1 MPAEK
6 EMPKTHYLWLNRDD
20 DKVYSHRIMQGQM
33 ATYDLDSCIG
43 PIEVIEKERKD
54 LLPKIRNYFGDSR
67 DTTPDPKDYS
77 LAELVEKLPAI
88 ESPAIVREM
97 MARDTRKGSQKLYL
111 QRLDELEY
119 PERYET
125 EEREPNESGDED
137 LEGDEL
143 EDEEEEDE

>member
-6 EMPKTHYLWLNRDD
+6 EMPKTHYLRLNRDD
-20 DKVYSHRIMQGQM
+20 QKDYRHRIMQGQM

-43 PIEVIEKERKD
+43 PIEVIEEHRKD

-77 LAELVEKLPAI
+77 LAELGEKLPAI

-97 MARDTRKGSQKLYL
+97 MARDNRKGSQKLYL

-125 EEREPNESGDED
+125 EEDEEREPNENGDED
-137 LEGDEL
+137 IEG
-143 EDEEEEDE
+143 EEEEE